1 MMTGDGKKFGMWHG
15 NQLFT
20 RNTADMFLCSWSA
33 VMLVNCFAKKVDWIK
48 LSLAV
53 LFSTRSPCFSAQKIT
68 VTVKDCN
75 HPPRRILTKCRKKEG
90 TWSAAGLQVPWPQ
103 NDAELVERYL
113 RLDLQL
119 WSCVCK
125 IFQVSCMF
133 GQAELRQAET
143 ALIFP
148 SSHVWKIGAFRSPS
162 PINFFALGILPRRS
176 RCKKKSSIRFAHN
189 PFAVWKMATYHALT
203 FSSFG
208 CSLFFF
214 GSGTVVLSA
223 SWKNRTQ
230 NQVM

>member
-48 LSLAV
+48 ISLAV

-75 HPPRRILTKCRKKEG
+75 HPPRRVLTKCRKKEG

-103 NDAELVERYL
+103 NDAELVERCL

-125 IFQVSCMF
+125 FFQVSCMF

-148 SSHVWKIGAFRSPS
+148 SSHVWKRLDHPPTFLRLESCPEEAGV
-162 PINFFALGILPRRS
+162 
-176 RCKKKSSIRFAHN
+176 KKR
-189 PFAVWKMATYHALT
+189 
-203 FSSFG
+203 
-208 CSLFFF
+208 
-214 GSGTVVLSA
+214 VL
-223 SWKNRTQ
+223 
-230 NQVM
+230 